1 MLTMVSCSHSFVKFG
16 IPAVFPGDLVMVC
29 FFSVFMYVS
38 VSCLFLLFFRMEIYC
53 RELTER
59 FEDVWIVSGPL
70 TLPQTGSDGK
80 KTVSYQVGACF
91 NIQATLFV

>member
-1 MLTMVSCSHSFVKFG
+1 M
-16 IPAVFPGDLVMVC
+16 
-29 FFSVFMYVS
+29 
-38 VSCLFLLFFRMEIYC
+38 YC

-80 KTVSYQVGACF
+80 KTVSYQVGTCF
-91 NIQATLFV
+91 NIQVYVHEIIISFCIVLFRIIILKNIYLFDFTEPWLLHTGCLVAAGRI